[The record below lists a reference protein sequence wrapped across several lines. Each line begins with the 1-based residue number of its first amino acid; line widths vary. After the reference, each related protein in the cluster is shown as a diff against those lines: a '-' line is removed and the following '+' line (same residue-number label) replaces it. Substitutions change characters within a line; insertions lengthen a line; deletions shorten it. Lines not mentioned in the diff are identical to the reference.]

1 MKYFKC
7 GSCQAPYKID
17 ETQIRTTQI
26 QVECPQCK
34 AKNILHFGPV
44 LVFQSKDKIS
54 KINMKEG
61 EQVIGRKTSKTSKAQ
76 ILIED
81 EYVSR
86 EHVCITTE
94 KKLGKVFFYIQDLG
108 SSNGTFNKHKQRLKT
123 GLKYAFLPDEYFV
136 IGLTKISLQNV
147 SL

>member
-7 GSCQAPYKID
+7 GNCQSPYKID

-26 QVECPQCK
+26 QIVCPKCST
-34 AKNILHFGPV
+34 KNLLHFGPV
-44 LVFQSKDKIS
+44 LVFQSRDKIS
-54 KINMKEG
+54 KVNLKEG
-61 EQVIGRKTSKTSKAQ
+61 EQIIGRKTSKSNGAH
-76 ILIED
+76 ILVED
-81 EYVSR
+81 EFVSR
-86 EHVCITTE
+86 EHVCISIQ
-94 KKLGKVFFYIQDLG
+94 KKEGKIYFYIQDMG

-123 GLKYAFLPDEYFV
+123 GLRYAFLPDDYFV

>member
-7 GSCQAPYKID
+7 GSCQEPYKID
-17 ETQIRTTQI
+17 EAQIRTTQI
-26 QVECPQCK
+26 QVNCPQCK
-34 AKNILHFGPV
+34 AKNILHLGPV

-54 KINMKEG
+54 KINLKEG
-61 EQVIGRKTSKTSKAQ
+61 DQVIGRKTSNTSKAQ

-81 EYVSR
+81 EYMSR
-86 EHVCITTE
+86 EHVCITIE

>member
-7 GSCQAPYKID
+7 GNCQSPYKID
-17 ETQIRTTQI
+17 ETQVTTTQI
-26 QVECPQCK
+26 QVVCPQCK

-44 LVFQSKDKIS
+44 LVFQSREHIS
-54 KINMKEG
+54 KVNLKEG
-61 EQVIGRKTSKTSKAQ
+61 QHVIGRKTSNSSKAK
-76 ILIED
+76 ILVED

-94 KKLGKVFFYIQDLG
+94 KKKGKIFFYIEDLG

-123 GLKYAFLPDEYFV
+123 GLKYAFLPEDYFV
-136 IGLTKISLQNV
+136 IGLTKISLQNI